1 MCTKQNHFIEVQYR
15 LVHLS
20 SFQWNTLELN
30 NIYSTNTAKTDN
42 NNQIKRQ
49 LILTNIINE
58 LNWIMTLLS
67 CIELL
72 TAKLNSFHVFYEL
85 TYH

>member
-20 SFQWNTLELN
+20 SFKWNTLELN

-72 TAKLNSFHVFYEL
+72 TAKLNVFYEL